1 MAITVDIIDAIKVQF
16 KKPIFEDDFPEK
28 GMTAWLTDVVWEDRA
43 NCYKLYFDFSD
54 FEQENDKYFKHS
66 YYSNLRTKDLELATG
81 RTLFTAKEAGHYL
94 PKYCAYFS
102 CGDHETRSDAAFD
115 SEIQDY
121 LRVVE

>member
-1 MAITVDIIDAIKVQF
+1 MTITVDLIDAIKVQF

-28 GMTAWLTDVVWEDRA
+28 GMKAWLTDVVWEDRS

-66 YYSNLRTKDLELATG
+66 YHSNLRTKDLELVTM
-81 RTLFTAKEAGHYL
+81 RNRFTAKEAGYYQ
-94 PKYCAYFS
+94 PKYWVCFS